1 MPVKKATFHLF
12 PPVGADCFNQP
23 RLFSIF
29 GTHVSF
35 AAARQIG
42 LAKPS
47 QAQYHQMPA
56 GVRGPIIM
64 EFNFTTCAAIAIFLV
79 VYAFII
85 SERIHRTVIA
95 LLGAVF
101 MVVFGCVT
109 QEAAFKEFIDFNT
122 IALLTGMMIQVYVLS
137 KTGLFNFLSIW
148 AAKKT
153 KGNPMALLVALSIL
167 VAVCS
172 AFLDNVTTVLL
183 TVPLTFT
190 LAKDLKI
197 SPMPFV
203 IAQVLASNI
212 GGTATLIGDP
222 PNIMIGSAVAEIDF
236 MSFIYNLTVPC
247 VISFIVTVAILLF
260 IYRKQ
265 LVAAD
270 EDRRVVMD
278 MDLKGL
284 IVNPALMH
292 KCLFTLGITILLFCS
307 HSAFPDWKIEPGGI
321 AMLGASIL
329 LLLVMA
335 NKEEKIVEAL
345 SSVEWAT
352 IFFFVGLFVLVGG
365 LETQGVIKAMAQG
378 VLDITHGDITAATY
392 SILGL
397 SAVMSAFVDNIP
409 FVATM
414 IPLLKDMGAT
424 AGWDFATMEPLWWAL
439 SLGACLGGNGTVIG
453 ASANVVALSLARKH
467 GMHVSFMQ
475 YFVVGF
481 PLMLL
486 SIVISAVYLW
496 VKFL

>member
-1 MPVKKATFHLF
+1 M
-12 PPVGADCFNQP
+12 
-23 RLFSIF
+23 
-29 GTHVSF
+29 
-35 AAARQIG
+35 AARQKG
-42 LAKPS
+42 LANPHR
-47 QAQYHQMPA
+47 ARYHGVPA
-56 GVRGPIIM
+56 RVRGPTVM

-260 IYRKQ
+260 IYRRQ
-265 LVAAD
+265 LVAAE
-270 EDRRVVMD
+270 EDRKVVMD
-278 MDLKGL
+278 MELKGL
-284 IVNPALMH
+284 IVNPGLMH

-486 SIVISAVYLW
+486 SVVIAGVFLW

>member
-1 MPVKKATFHLF
+1 M
-12 PPVGADCFNQP
+12 
-23 RLFSIF
+23 R
-29 GTHVSF
+29 VSF
-35 AAARQIG
+35 FCGGATALPTGDSADFRMAARQKG
-42 LAKPS
+42 LANPPR
-47 QAQYHQMPA
+47 ARYHEAPA
-56 GVRGPIIM
+56 RVRGPTIM

-148 AAKKT
+148 AAKKI

-247 VISFIVTVAILLF
+247 VVSFIVTVAILLF
-260 IYRKQ
+260 IYRRQ
-265 LVAAD
+265 LVAAE
-270 EDRRVVMD
+270 EDRKVVMD
-278 MDLKGL
+278 MELKGL
-284 IVNPALMH
+284 IVNPSLMH

-486 SIVISAVYLW
+486 SIAISAVYLW

>member
-1 MPVKKATFHLF
+1 
-12 PPVGADCFNQP
+12 
-23 RLFSIF
+23 
-29 GTHVSF
+29 
-35 AAARQIG
+35 
-42 LAKPS
+42 
-47 QAQYHQMPA
+47 
-56 GVRGPIIM
+56 M

-222 PNIMIGSAVAEIDF
+222 PTS
-236 MSFIYNLTVPC
+236 
-247 VISFIVTVAILLF
+247 
-260 IYRKQ
+260 
-265 LVAAD
+265 
-270 EDRRVVMD
+270 
-278 MDLKGL
+278 
-284 IVNPALMH
+284 
-292 KCLFTLGITILLFCS
+292 
-307 HSAFPDWKIEPGGI
+307 
-321 AMLGASIL
+321 
-329 LLLVMA
+329 
-335 NKEEKIVEAL
+335 
-345 SSVEWAT
+345 
-352 IFFFVGLFVLVGG
+352 
-365 LETQGVIKAMAQG
+365 
-378 VLDITHGDITAATY
+378 
-392 SILGL
+392 
-397 SAVMSAFVDNIP
+397 
-409 FVATM
+409 
-414 IPLLKDMGAT
+414 
-424 AGWDFATMEPLWWAL
+424 
-439 SLGACLGGNGTVIG
+439 
-453 ASANVVALSLARKH
+453 
-467 GMHVSFMQ
+467 
-475 YFVVGF
+475 
-481 PLMLL
+481 
-486 SIVISAVYLW
+486 
-496 VKFL
+496 